1 MAKSKMGFEY
11 YTVCS
16 NRYSD
21 RNYRKL
27 KKNLGCVGISVYE
40 YIISQSFLIE
50 GCFFTWDKETM
61 FDVAEYWGIKENL
74 LKEVINYCCSV
85 DLFDKNVLA
94 NESVLTS
101 QEMQIRF
108 VDMCIR
114 AKRNDI
120 YIPENINLLPDE
132 TKDKIKIYLDRCK
145 KNEKNFINKNS
156 FSFDKN
162 TFSKHSSGKNG
173 KIPEKTEKFR
183 NNGDVSN
190 SKYIKETLSKERAK
204 KGEFYDSLPEESFSE
219 NLSNGLDNNPID
231 ELQTKPVNDLPKVL
245 PSDFS
250 NVFEKSLSECYEE
263 LSSNISWLEAILMS
277 KHSAGFKNLDEDSL
291 KAYLKKFFNRL
302 TLQGITSKSPK
313 DAMSHFVNWLDLELP
328 KAKTDIHKEENEAL
342 MESVKEENAKYYKFL
357 AYIQNQAPI
366 CFANMKLPSE
376 SESIFIR
383 EKYGSEMFKKALRTI
398 EGRPDIRSKWDV
410 LYFALLKQFDFIRLN
425 S

>member
-1 MAKSKMGFEY
+1 MAGR
-11 YTVCS
+11 YT
-16 NRYSD
+16 
-21 RNYRKL
+21 K
-27 KKNLGCVGISVYE
+27 
-40 YIISQSFLIE
+40 Q
-50 GCFFTWDKETM
+50 
-61 FDVAEYWGIKENL
+61 GIKSFPINSDFFNDTKIQTIENAFGNRSSYVLIRL
-74 LKEVINYCCSV
+74 LCDIYENKGYYIKWDDELCNSIANRSRVRPGFVKEVVTMALNVGFFSKELFKEHNVLSSVKIQNTYESRVNRRINAAIIDEYRLNAYSKLISAYKNDSIYVSRNKNDKNSIQRQGINY
-85 DLFDKNVLA
+85 
-94 NESVLTS
+94 
-101 QEMQIRF
+101 
-108 VDMCIR
+108 
-114 AKRNDI
+114 
-120 YIPENINLLPDE
+120 NL
-132 TKDKIKIYLDRCK
+132 
-145 KNEKNFINKNS
+145 
-156 FSFDKN
+156 
-162 TFSKHSSGKNG
+162 
-173 KIPEKTEKFR
+173 
-183 NNGDVSN
+183 
-190 SKYIKETLSKERAK
+190 YIKETLSKERVK
-204 KGEFYDSLPEESFSE
+204 KGKPFPSHEEAAFR
-219 NLSNGLDNNPID
+219 NNSVVNSSD

-245 PSDFS
+245 PSDFL

>member
-1 MAKSKMGFEY
+1 MAGKYAK
-11 YTVCS
+11 
-16 NRYSD
+16 
-21 RNYRKL
+21 
-27 KKNLGCVGISVYE
+27 
-40 YIISQSFLIE
+40 Q
-50 GCFFTWDKETM
+50 
-61 FDVAEYWGIKENL
+61 GIKSFPINSDFFNDTKIQAIENGFGNRSSYVL
-74 LKEVINYCCSV
+74 IRILCDIYENKGYYIKWDDELCNSIANRSKVRPGFVKEVVIMALSVGFFNKELFKEHNVLSSEEIQNTYESMARRRINAAIIDEYRLNVYSKLISAYKNDSIYVSRNKNDKNSIQRQGINY
-85 DLFDKNVLA
+85 
-94 NESVLTS
+94 
-101 QEMQIRF
+101 
-108 VDMCIR
+108 
-114 AKRNDI
+114 
-120 YIPENINLLPDE
+120 NL
-132 TKDKIKIYLDRCK
+132 
-145 KNEKNFINKNS
+145 
-156 FSFDKN
+156 
-162 TFSKHSSGKNG
+162 
-173 KIPEKTEKFR
+173 
-183 NNGDVSN
+183 
-190 SKYIKETLSKERAK
+190 YIKETLSKERVK
-204 KGEFYDSLPEESFSE
+204 KGKPFPSHEEAAFR
-219 NLSNGLDNNPID
+219 NNSVVNSSD

-263 LSSNISWLEAILMS
+263 LSSNTSWLEAILMS

-366 CFANMKLPSE
+366 CFANMKLPSV